1 MNDRRDATPLKATK
15 LLRKACGKELA
26 VALSA
31 LLLGS
36 APAWAVLGQSVE
48 SVQSDRE
55 SLKGRLLT
63 IPREGYSVHQIS
75 RDDGTV
81 VKEFVSSDGKVFGV
95 TWQGPAMPNLAQLL
109 GTYFPQFQEAARTAI
124 HRRAPVALRTSEL
137 VVESGGHMRAF
148 HGRAYLKSL
157 IPNNLTQADV
167 Q

>member
-1 MNDRRDATPLKATK
+1 MKKVTVICT
-15 LLRKACGKELA
+15 
-26 VALSA
+26 A

-36 APAWAVLGQSVE
+36 SPAWAVLGQSVE

-55 SLKGRLLT
+55 FLKGRLLT
-63 IPREGYSVHQIS
+63 TPREGYSVHQIS

-95 TWQGPAMPNLAQLL
+95 TWQGPTMPNLVQLL
-109 GTYFPQFQEAARTAI
+109 GKYFPQFQEAARSAV
-124 HRRAPVALRTSEL
+124 HRRGPVAVRTTEL
-137 VVESGGHMRAF
+137 VVESSGHIRSF

-157 IPNNLTQADV
+157 LPNNLTQADV